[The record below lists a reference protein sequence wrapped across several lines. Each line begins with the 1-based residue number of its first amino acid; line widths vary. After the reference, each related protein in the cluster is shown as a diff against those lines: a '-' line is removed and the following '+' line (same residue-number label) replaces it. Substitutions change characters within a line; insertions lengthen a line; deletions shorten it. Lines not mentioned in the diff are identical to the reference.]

1 MLTRLRA
8 FFGALLRRRRMESEM
23 DAELRF
29 HMEAYADDLARA
41 GVPRAEAE
49 RRAGIEFGGVART
62 KEDCRQSLGLRLVD
76 ELRQDLRYAA
86 RSLRKTPGFAAAA
99 VFTLALGIGANTAV
113 FSVVNAVIL
122 RPLRFPQS
130 DRLMTVLD
138 SDGKKGYPP
147 MEHIFYRWRDGAGA
161 AFEKM
166 AGAVA
171 QSLVVTVRGEPR
183 EVRAVWAS
191 AEIFDLMGARPL
203 VGRLFSAEETQPGHD
218 QVVLLDEGFWRRE
231 FGGDPHVIGQSM
243 IFGELQR
250 TIVGILPAGIRF
262 ADFGARDVWMPLVR
276 RPNGEYGGVVV
287 VGRLCPGVT
296 PAGAQAVVNAVMAQS
311 PYRRSGK
318 LPTAFVKPLREWMV
332 GDVRSTFLTLMGAAA
347 FILLIACANVANLLL
362 ARAAARQREMAL
374 RAALG
379 AGRWRL
385 ARQALVESVLLGTM
399 GGAAGTVL
407 AFAATRAVPA
417 IKAIEIPR
425 GEEVGVDGAVLLA
438 AAAVSILSGI
448 LFGLAPALQPWRGGL
463 IARLRAG
470 EGAGISRSSQ
480 RLRSALAVAQL
491 ALALVLLSGAGLMTN
506 TLLRLVNVD
515 LGFGRAH
522 VVTVETRSAAYTRQ
536 SSAVLTRS
544 LAEDIRRMPGVL
556 EASASGTV
564 PLQKVLYPYRLTWEA
579 GGQSRECEA
588 HARPVDPRYIRALGI
603 PLLAG
608 RDLELADD
616 ARTPVPALLNKTAAQ
631 ALFGIE
637 NPVGA
642 VVRAAG
648 GGFGAIQVVGVVGD
662 IRMFGVAI
670 APPPQLYLPLVRGY
684 AYSVVVRTE
693 PDTGDLSAAIRAAA
707 RRIDPKAPP
716 PKIET
721 MDARF
726 SDEIAKPRFYFL
738 LLGAFAGIGLALAGI
753 GIYGV
758 MAYSVARRTHEFGV
772 RMALGAERAD
782 ILRLVFGSG
791 MKMACAGA
799 ALGFAGA
806 VAANRLL
813 ASLLYGVKPG
823 DPVTLICVT
832 AVLVGVAFTACYLAG
847 RRATAVDPNVALRCE

>member
-1 MLTRLRA
+1 
-8 FFGALLRRRRMESEM
+8 MESEM

-29 HMEAYADDLARA
+29 HLKAYSEDLVRS
-41 GVPRAEAE
+41 GVPRAQAE
-49 RRAGIEFGGVART
+49 RRARIEFGGVACT
-62 KEDCRQSLGLRLVD
+62 KEDCRQSLGLRVID
-76 ELRQDLRYAA
+76 ELRQDFRYAA
-86 RSLRKTPGFAAAA
+86 RSLRKTPGFTAVAAL
-99 VFTLALGIGANTAV
+99 TLALGIGANTAV

-203 VGRLFSAEETQPGHD
+203 MGRLFSAEETQPGHD

-243 IFGELQR
+243 FFGELQR

-287 VGRLCPGVT
+287 VGRLRPGVA

-318 LPTAFVKPLREWMV
+318 PPTAFVKPLREWMV
-332 GDVRSTFLTLMGAAA
+332 GDVRSTFLTLLGAAA

-362 ARAAARQREMAL
+362 ARATARQREMAL

-379 AGRWRL
+379 ASRWRL
-385 ARQALVESVLLGTM
+385 ARQTLVESVLLGTM
-399 GGAAGTVL
+399 GGAAGIVL
-407 AFAATRAVPA
+407 AFALVRAVPA
-417 IKAIEIPR
+417 IKAIQIPR
-425 GEEVGVDGAVLLA
+425 GEEVAVDGAMLLA
-438 AAAVSILSGI
+438 AAAVSIASGF
-448 LFGLAPALQPWRGGL
+448 LFGLAPALEPWRGGL
-463 IARLRAG
+463 ITRLGAG
-470 EGAGISRSSQ
+470 EGAGVTRSSQ
-480 RLRSALAVAQL
+480 RLRSALVVAQL

-515 LGFGRAH
+515 LGFERAH
-522 VVTVETRSAAYTRQ
+522 VVVVETKYRGAPQALAHSTR
-536 SSAVLTRS
+536 T
-544 LAEDIRRMPGVL
+544 LAEEIRRMPGVL
-556 EASASGTV
+556 EAGAANEK
-564 PLQKVLYPYRLTWEA
+564 PLDWVLNPYPLAREA
-579 GGQSRECEA
+579 GGARRICETQ
-588 HARPVDPRYIRALGI
+588 ARAVDPGYIHALGI

-616 ARTPVPALLNKTAAQ
+616 GRTPTPVLLNKIAAQ
-631 ALFGIE
+631 ELFGAE
-637 NPVGA
+637 NPAGTTVEVTGARRGA
-642 VVRAAG
+642 V
-648 GGFGAIQVVGVVGD
+648 QVVGVVGD
-662 IRMFGVAI
+662 VRIFGVALE
-670 APPPQLYLPLVRGY
+670 PPPQLYLPLVRAY
-684 AYSVVVRTE
+684 ASTVVVRTA
-693 PDTGDLSAAIRAAA
+693 PNAGDLTAAIRAAA
-707 RRIDPKAPP
+707 RRIDATAPP
-716 PKIET
+716 PQIET
-721 MDARF
+721 LDARF
-726 SDEIAKPRFYFL
+726 SDEIAKPRFYFIL
-738 LLGAFAGIGLALAGI
+738 LAAFAGIGLVLAGI

-758 MAYSVARRTHEFGV
+758 MAYAVARRAHEFGV

-782 ILRLVFGSG
+782 ILRLVFGAG
-791 MKMACAGA
+791 MRVAGVGA
-799 ALGFAGA
+799 ALGLAGA
-806 VAANRLL
+806 VAATRLL

-823 DPVTLICVT
+823 DPVTLVCVT
-832 AVLVGVAFTACYLAG
+832 ALLVGVAFAACYLAG
-847 RRATAVDPNVALRCE
+847 RRAIAVDASVALRCE